1 MKRPA
6 QFILP
11 AIVALGVLCALLWG
25 MVYGLIFRDLPE
37 IYALDDYRPNL
48 ITRIEAVDGSLVGQ
62 LALERRLIVPIE
74 EVPDYLVHAFIAAED
89 DAFYTHEGLHYPS
102 ILRAAWA
109 NVKAGGVAQGGS
121 TITQQ
126 VAKTFLLSSERT
138 FVRKIK
144 DMVLARR
151 IEQHLQKNQI
161 LYLYLNQ
168 IYLGSGAY
176 GVEAAARTYFDKS
189 VGDLTL
195 AQAALIAGLVPAPS
209 RYTPRNEPELARRR
223 QQFVLRRMM
232 EQDFITPEQ
241 REEALAEEIVVTRPP
256 ESELARAVAY
266 FNEEVR
272 RYLVARYGD
281 EEVLTGGLTVRT
293 TMDPEAQL
301 AAYQSVRQGLR
312 DHDRRTGYRGPIRLA
327 PEEDWPRLLEEIAEA
342 NAEVNERVG
351 QVIQGLVVEL
361 DDEEEIARILLG
373 DGRETWLTLEEVD
386 WAHDPDPEIDG
397 AYYKVKKVS
406 RALRKGYQVRLER
419 IGDREGEIDPETGK
433 TLPIPHYALYQEPLA
448 EGALFSMRVA
458 NGYVEAVIGGYSFGR
473 SQFDRAVQML
483 RQPGSAFKP
492 IVYATA
498 LHKGYTPASIV
509 YDTPIVWRDSE
520 TGATWKPGNYSE
532 KFYGPIPLR
541 SALAKSRNIATI
553 KVLRDIG
560 IRPVIEMAESLGIE
574 QRLEANLAL
583 GLGASEVTLAEL
595 VRAYTTFPA
604 GGRRVEPIFI
614 LEIRDRDGKLLEEN
628 VPLFRALSISDE
640 EEEEPET
647 AAEHAELGNGHEP
660 VPAEELEEPD
670 SADPLIQQIRNDAE
684 QEPPE
689 ERLPPG
695 YGLDPITAYLMT
707 DMLRA
712 VVLEG
717 TGRRAQALGRPTGG
731 KTGTTNDLK
740 DAWYVGFTP
749 EVVTGVWV
757 GYDTARNLG
766 KNETG
771 SRAAAP
777 IFVDYAREVLGA
789 QPARDFAV
797 PEGIVFARIDRKTGK
812 IACPGDGDAVF
823 QSFREG
829 TVPIERA
836 ACYGGA
842 SNGGTSFRPRMD

>member
-1 MKRPA
+1 MAKTLKRATGKQSKPKPKRANKKPA
-6 QFILP
+6 RAKKSRTPFLWLLKWGLVV
-11 AIVALGVLCALLWG
+11 AIWGV
-25 MVYGLIFRDLPE
+25 V
-37 IYALDDYRPNL
+37 
-48 ITRIEAVDGSLVGQ
+48 
-62 LALERRLIVPIE
+62 
-74 EVPDYLVHAFIAAED
+74 
-89 DAFYTHEGLHYPS
+89 
-102 ILRAAWA
+102 
-109 NVKAGGVAQGGS
+109 AGGVVVAWFAWDLPSTDRLDPATAQTRRPGIVLLDATGGRLATYGDLYGRRIGARELPPHLVQAVVAIEDRRFFKHPGVDWRGLLRATAVNLREGRLVQGGS
-121 TITQQ
+121 TLTQQ
-126 VAKTFLLSSERT
+126 LAKNLFLTPERSVERKVKELLLALWLERRFEKRDLLS
-138 FVRKIK
+138 I
-144 DMVLARR
+144 
-151 IEQHLQKNQI
+151 
-161 LYLYLNQ
+161 YLNRV
-168 IYLGSGAY
+168 YFGSGTY
-176 GVEAAARTYFDKS
+176 GVEAAAQRYFGTSARDID
-189 VGDLTL
+189 VY
-195 AQAALIAGLVPAPS
+195 QAALLAGLLRAPS
-209 RYTPRNEPELARRR
+209 RLNPVHDPMAARQRTDVVLNAMAEAGYLSAAEVSTLKRR
-223 QQFVLRRMM
+223 GGAS
-232 EQDFITPEQ
+232 Q
-241 REEALAEEIVVTRPP
+241 RAATTATAGSR
-256 ESELARAVAY
+256 SDRS
-266 FNEEVR
+266 
-272 RYLVARYGD
+272 ARYFAD
-281 EEVLTGGLTVRT
+281 WVLG
-293 TMDPEAQL
+293 Q
-301 AAYQSVRQGLR
+301 AAGISGQSGS
-312 DHDRRTGYRGPIRLA
+312 D
-327 PEEDWPRLLEEIAEA
+327 
-342 NAEVNERVG
+342 
-351 QVIQGLVVEL
+351 LVVETTL
-361 DDEEEIARILLG
+361 VTRLQGLAAQIVGAADSGGAQIALVAM
-373 DGRETWLTLEEVD
+373 T
-386 WAHDPDPEIDG
+386 PDG
-397 AYYKVKKVS
+397 AVCAMVGG
-406 RALRKGYQVRLER
+406 R
-419 IGDREGEIDPETGK
+419 D
-433 TLPIPHYALYQEPLA
+433 YAA
-448 EGALFSMRVA
+448 
-458 NGYVEAVIGGYSFGR
+458 
-473 SQFDRAVQML
+473 SQFNRVTQAL

-498 LHKGYTPASIV
+498 ITQGYTPATIV
-509 YDTPIVWRDSE
+509 YDTPIVYHNDE
-520 TGATWKPGNYSE
+520 TGVTWKPGNYSE